1 MVKKLLQVVAP
12 GKSGD
17 RRNSFNFKFL
27 LVVELVVV
35 ALARSR
41 DVNVTLSVTTKSE
54 TFAISTTS
62 DGKTI

>member
-1 MVKKLLQVVAP
+1 MKKLLQVVAP
-12 GKSGD
+12 GKNGD

-27 LVVELVVV
+27 LVVELFVV
-35 ALARSR
+35 ALARFR
-41 DVNVTLSVTTKSE
+41 DVNDALSVTTKSE